1 MSIEV
6 SNESGID
13 VSEDE
18 LISVARFVI
27 AAEDVPF

>member
-6 SNESGID
+6 SNESGMDI
-13 VSEDE
+13 SEPE

-27 AAEDVPF
+27 ARMDVHP